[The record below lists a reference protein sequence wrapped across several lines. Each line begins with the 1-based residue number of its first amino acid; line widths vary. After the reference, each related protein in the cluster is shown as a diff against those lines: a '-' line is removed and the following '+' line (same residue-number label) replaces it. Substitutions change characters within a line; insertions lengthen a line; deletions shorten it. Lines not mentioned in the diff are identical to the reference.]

1 MNVDAICDNVAL
13 KHKVSKVLVRK
24 LYKAYW
30 LFVKEKIKA
39 MDFSK
44 SMTEQEFEDTKLS
57 VTVPHIGRLA
67 CTWWMYNQIN
77 NDLKRI
83 KEIRK
88 DNTNE
93 SKESETIV

>member
-30 LFVKEKIKA
+30 LFAKEKIKA

-44 SMTEQEFEDTKLS
+44 PMTEQEFEDTKLS
-57 VTVPHIGRLA
+57 INVPHIGRLA

-88 DNTNE
+88 DNQDE

>member
-1 MNVDAICDNVAL
+1 MNTDAICDNVAL

-30 LFVKEKIKA
+30 LFVREKVKS

-44 SMTEQEFEDTKLS
+44 PMDEKEFEDTKLS
-57 VTVPHIGRLA
+57 VTIPHIGRLA
-67 CTWWMYNQIN
+67 CTWRMYNEIN

-88 DNTNE
+88 DNQDE
-93 SKESETIV
+93 SEESETIV

>member
-1 MNVDAICDNVAL
+1 MNTDAICDNVAL
-13 KHKVSKVLVRK
+13 KHKASKVLVRK

-44 SMTEQEFEDTKLS
+44 PMDEEEFEDTKLS
-57 VTVPHIGRLA
+57 IAIPHIGRLA
-67 CTWWMYNQIN
+67 CTWKMYNDIN
-77 NDLKRI
+77 RDINRI

-88 DNTNE
+88 DNQNE
-93 SKESETIV
+93 GKESETIV